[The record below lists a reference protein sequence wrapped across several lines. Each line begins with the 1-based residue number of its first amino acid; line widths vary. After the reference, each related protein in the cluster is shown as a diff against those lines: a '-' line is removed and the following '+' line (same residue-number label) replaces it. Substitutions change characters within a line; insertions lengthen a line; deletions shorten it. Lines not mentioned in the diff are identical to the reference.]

1 MSTTPLHRK
10 RLEWRY
16 SVSTGHH
23 DIRLTSALRAW
34 HRARLIGLK
43 IDAMQWD
50 GRQLSVRELERLN
63 YWVEARGAW
72 RCSLLPWHEA
82 AFVLAMVISGELR
95 HVHVGP
101 GGAGR
106 WPAGTRA
113 EILLGD
119 GRQCVQGELGL

>member
-1 MSTTPLHRK
+1 MSTIPLHRK

-50 GRQLSVRELERLN
+50 GRRLTDHELERLN
-63 YWVEARGAW
+63 LWIEARGAW

-82 AFVLAMVISGELR
+82 AFVLDLVLTGELR
-95 HVHVGP
+95 HVCVGP

-106 WPAGTRA
+106 WPARTRP

-119 GRQCVQGELGL
+119 GSQGMQGELGL